1 MTTYWLF
8 KTNPATLSYDD
19 LERTDVLPWQIGR
32 GAAARKLIHVI
43 GPCSLS
49 FVFHTGSEQAI
60 VGVAEVLSKPYSD
73 PLLVDVAARG
83 RLGRPISLAELQ
95 QWPEFAAWECCGI
108 LGVQLYPFTPKYGNG
123 YCNWHTARLECE
135 LNWLLL

>member
-95 QWPEFAAWECCGI
+95 QWPEFAAWELLRHPRRTI
-108 LGVQLYPFTPKYGNG
+108 VPVHAEIWERVLQLA
-123 YCNWHTARLECE
+123 HS
-135 LNWLLL
+135 